1 MSWRNQISHAVRLI
15 VLGDALL
22 PETETVRRR
31 AGAYRPVAGFCIGSA
46 LLVLGSHIVDVI
58 HAGGPAWSVLG
69 VRLVW
74 AASLFLIAWT
84 LLTRGSAAIRLAT
97 AIAAVTSVASY
108 VVILLLTGRSQSP
121 FTSYAYVLLMVLPIL
136 VFERPLVA
144 LFTSASVPLALWTVL
159 HADGVPSRILLGWI
173 YVGCVA
179 FALAWLLA
187 WGVWSALRAE
197 ERQHIERRTAMDEL
211 AAANRE
217 NSALV
222 DELRLALARVK
233 TLSGLLPMCAWCKR
247 VRTTQGDWER
257 IEAYLTR
264 HSDATLS
271 HGFCPDC
278 SARHYDQPSPPPHGA
293 S

>member
-1 MSWRNQISHAVRLI
+1 MAWHTHFLHAVRLI
-15 VLGDALL
+15 VLGDELL

-31 AGAYRPVAGFCIGSA
+31 AGAYRPVAAFCIVSA
-46 LLVLGSHIVDVI
+46 LLVLGSHVVDI
-58 HAGGPAWSVLG
+58 AYAGGPAWWVLG

-74 AASLFLIAWT
+74 AASLFLVSWA
-84 LLTRGSAAIRLAT
+84 LLTRGSAAIHLT
-97 AIAAVTSVASY
+97 MAIAAITSVASY
-108 VVILLLTGRSQSP
+108 VLILLLTGRSQSP
-121 FTSYAYVLLMVLPIL
+121 YTSYGYVLLMVLPIL

-144 LFTSASVPLALWTVL
+144 IFTSAAVPVALWTVL

-173 YVGCVA
+173 YVGGVA
-179 FALAWLLA
+179 FLLAWGLA

-197 ERQHIERRTAMDEL
+197 RQQYAERSAAMDEL
-211 AAANRE
+211 AALNRE

-247 VRTTQGDWER
+247 VRTTDGDWER

-278 SARHYDQPSPPPHGA
+278 SARHYEQPSPPPGNG
-293 S
+293 